1 MLYVLEL
8 ELQAVVEALDLGAV
22 NSIQALLKEHQ
33 ALQMAE
39 SFLDSHWPILP
50 AHFLTNYWDRV
61 FNPEVW
67 LD

>member
-1 MLYVLEL
+1 M
-8 ELQAVVEALDLGAV
+8 VEALDLGAV